1 MSSILI
7 EIDLCPAEKG
17 VVSEVIAQEGRHCPS
32 SGHHVI
38 STLDTLHFTPPPP
51 AYHEYLRLTLS
62 VSNKSLLTKTE
73 EQPVKSHECDF
84 CRNHCLRCSPSM
96 DVFHL
101 QRRGTWKLH
110 IFLQS
115 KPLSRLVGD
124 PSHHCSHC
132 MPGNIQEQSTC
143 PFWQLL
149 AEERTAFGS
158 QRD

>member
-1 MSSILI
+1 MSCRERGCLRGDCTGSQTLPFLRPPC
-7 EIDLCPAEKG
+7 DKHA
-17 VVSEVIAQEGRHCPS
+17 RHSAFYPS
-32 SGHHVI
+32 LPGIPRVFKA
-38 STLDTLHFTPPPP
+38 D
-51 AYHEYLRLTLS
+51 S
-62 VSNKSLLTKTE
+62 VSNKSLLTRTK

-84 CRNHCLRCSPSM
+84 CRNHCLWCSPSM

-124 PSHHCSHC
+124 PSHHCSHF
-132 MPGNIQEQSTC
+132 MPGNIQEQSTR
-143 PFWQLL
+143 PIWQLL

-158 QRD
+158 QRG

>member
-1 MSSILI
+1 MSCRERACLRG
-7 EIDLCPAEKG
+7 DCT
-17 VVSEVIAQEGRHCPS
+17 GRQTLPFLRPPCDKHARHSAFYPS
-32 SGHHVI
+32 
-38 STLDTLHFTPPPP
+38 LLP

-149 AEERTAFGS
+149 AEERRAFGS